1 MPSTANRLLFGS
13 QPSHSKAGVGISI
26 GLFVLFFA
34 SSSVLNLQP
43 YLTQVPFEILIGGVS
58 LIICSGIAW
67 FAYQNDGLVIG
78 WLIAFSIPF
87 AVYLEGFLESGTSD
101 RVADAVLSAG
111 VIGLIYAVIVGTLGF
126 VVGVAVRRDI
136 KPGE

>member
-13 QPSHSKAGVGISI
+13 RPNHSKAGVGISI
-26 GLFVLFFA
+26 GLFVLFFV

-43 YLTQVPFEILIGGVS
+43 YLTQIPFEILIGGVS
-58 LIICSGIAW
+58 LVICSGIAW
-67 FAYQNDGLVIG
+67 FAYQNDGLVIA

-111 VIGLIYAVIVGTLGF
+111 VIGLVYAVIVGTLGF
-126 VVGVAVRRDI
+126 AGGVAVRRI
-136 KPGE
+136 VKPSG